1 MNARVSVITVL
12 AAAMLTA
19 CPAQDRVTGISANAN
34 PTTISVG
41 ETSSLNATVTGTG
54 NFNPGV
60 NWSIVSGGG
69 SLSSSTGSN
78 ITYTAPAT
86 PGNVQL
92 RASAAGDANISQ
104 TLSLSVQA
112 GSPPII
118 QSFTATP
125 GSLPAGGGNVTL
137 AWNVTGATSL
147 ALDNSLGDVTGFSQK
162 TINLT
167 ASRTFTLTAT
177 NPQGQTSASVDVIVG
192 SPATQAGVWDQ
203 SNWNEANWQ

>member
-1 MNARVSVITVL
+1 MNARVGVFIVL
-12 AAAMLTA
+12 AAMLTA

-69 SLSSSTGSN
+69 SLSSSTGSSV
-78 ITYTAPAT
+78 TYTAPAT
-86 PGNVQL
+86 AGNVQI
-92 RASAAGDANISQ
+92 RASAAGDVNTSQ
-104 TLSLSVQA
+104 TLSLGVQG
-112 GSPPII
+112 GSPPNI
-118 QSFTATP
+118 QGFTATP
-125 GSLPAGGGNVTL
+125 GSLPPGGGNVTL

-147 ALDNSLGDVTGFSQK
+147 ALDNGVGDVTGYSQK

-167 ASRTFTLTAT
+167 TSRTFTLTAT

-192 SPATQAGVWDQ
+192 NPGTQPGVWDQ